1 MPPGTDCQKYHF
13 LQRNR
18 IIAGLS
24 RALLVVEAPE
34 RSGALVTAKYA
45 LEESRDVFVVPGP
58 ITNEQ
63 SRGTNA
69 FLKYGAAPC
78 TEARDILETLGIEAA
93 PVAVA
98 NLAPNE
104 RALIAALDIPKHADD
119 LCRELKC
126 PASALSI
133 TASSLE
139 LRGLLEREAGG
150 TYSRTNRGAAAISFD
165 KTPNHTYLPEH

>member
-1 MPPGTDCQKYHF
+1 M
-13 LQRNR
+13 
-18 IIAGLS
+18 
-24 RALLVVEAPE
+24 
-34 RSGALVTAKYA
+34 
-45 LEESRDVFVVPGP
+45 VPGP

-78 TEARDILETLGIEAA
+78 TEPRDILETLGIEAA
-93 PVAVA
+93 TVAVA
-98 NLAPNE
+98 NLTADE
-104 RALIAALDIPKHADD
+104 HALIAALDVPKYADD

-126 PASALSI
+126 PASTLSV

-150 TYSRTNRGAAAISFD
+150 TYTRTNRSVATISFD
-165 KTPNHTYLPEH
+165 KTPNHTYLHEH